1 MKRSKNNSVMI
12 KDIVFILA
20 IVILAVFVTAAMT
33 QGFSNWNPYG
43 WLGTPS
49 SSQDEDA
56 VDPVDV
62 ITTEIKDSQNLRM
75 KMSAMTTAENEMT
88 ATLTATVNPSSAA
101 NNKINWRVEW
111 ATEDTQDDVK
121 NYVYLTNNGN
131 VATVHVTNAF
141 LGKNIIVFA
150 TTEEGGFT
158 ATCTLIYKGKPSA
171 ISIADKN
178 GLTESGGKFIA
189 RCNMNY
195 AVTLGGDNIFHV
207 VDPSILDFEITA
219 VQGFGK
225 VKVNIDHRDD
235 TTSTP
240 VITSEESTLDLSTV
254 VESSTT
260 SGILDLYSIF
270 NQSVS
275 ISNGKTLN
283 LSAGRTIEAMNVW
296 ITTGARHA
304 DVYTFKSYIDAPE
317 NVYLQVSLK
326 EKNSNLTM
334 ILKVRITSSV
344 SGIELDNSEIV
355 F

>member
-49 SSQDEDA
+49 SSQDI
-56 VDPVDV
+56 DPIDPSDIIETKIEESPKLAMRMSEMLASTNE
-62 ITTEIKDSQNLRM
+62 ITANI
-75 KMSAMTTAENEMT
+75 
-88 ATLTATVNPSSAA
+88 TATVKPSSAE
-101 NNKINWRVEW
+101 NKNVNWRVAW
-111 ATEDTQDDVK
+111 ASEDVQEDVES
-121 NYVYLTNNGN
+121 YVHLTINGN

-141 LGKNIIVFA
+141 LGNNILVFA

-158 ATCTLIYKGKPSA
+158 ATCTLIYKGKPTA
-171 ISIADKN
+171 INIADKN
-178 GLTESGGKFIA
+178 GLTESGGKLIA
-189 RCNMNY
+189 RCNTNY

-219 VQGFGK
+219 VKGFGK

-240 VITSEESTLDLSTV
+240 VITSEESTLDLSTLA
-254 VESSTT
+254 SDGTYNT
-260 SGILDLYSIF
+260 LALDSIF
-270 NQSVS
+270 DQSVS

-296 ITTGARHA
+296 ITTSTRHS

-317 NVYLQVSLK
+317 SVYFQISIK
-326 EKNSNLTM
+326 EKNSGLTM
-334 ILKVRITSSV
+334 TLKIRVLSSV
-344 SGIELDNSEIV
+344 NGIEVDKPEIV
-355 F
+355 I